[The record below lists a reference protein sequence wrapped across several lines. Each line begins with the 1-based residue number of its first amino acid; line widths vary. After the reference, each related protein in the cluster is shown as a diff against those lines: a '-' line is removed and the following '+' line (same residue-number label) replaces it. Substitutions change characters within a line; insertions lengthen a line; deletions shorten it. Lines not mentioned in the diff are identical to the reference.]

1 MSTTKSTPQLNSV
14 AARRLLT
21 NIERDLRAN
30 FTKTKTDDPLERTLT
45 RVRDV
50 LAVGLMPSGPSGF
63 SATTPLNGSPGG
75 GGGRFL
81 TIDDENGQP
90 DRVPITSV
98 EQAALNDHNRQD
110 EINGVARRVL
120 AELATIQAALSSL
133 GHALDRFDHLRQQPT
148 EDETRQCYVTKHI
161 LKMVWQAEWEPYRKT
176 DLGGLLDEPRDVCKW
191 VYWFHQD
198 NRRLPTAKEAQT
210 YIERQV
216 VRLYA

>member
-1 MSTTKSTPQLNSV
+1 MTTKSTPSMN
-14 AARRLLT
+14 ATATRRLLA

-30 FTKTKTDDPLERTLT
+30 FTKTKTDDPLERTMV
-45 RVRDV
+45 RVRAL
-50 LAVGLMPSGPSGF
+50 LAVGLMPSDPNGF
-63 SATTPLNGSPGG
+63 AATTPLNGNPGG

-81 TIDDENGQP
+81 TVEDENGQP
-90 DRVPITSV
+90 DRVPVTST
-98 EQAALNDHNRQD
+98 EQAVLNDHVKPD
-110 EINGVARRVL
+110 EIKLIAREAL
-120 AELATIQAALSSL
+120 SELATIQAALSAL
-133 GHALDRFDHLRQQPT
+133 GHALDRYDNLRRQPT

-161 LKMVWQAEWEPYRKT
+161 LHMTWQDEWEPWRKS

-216 VRLYA
+216 VRVHA

>member
-1 MSTTKSTPQLNSV
+1 MTTKSTPSMNAT

-30 FTKTKTDDPLERTLT
+30 FVKTKTDDPLERTLT
-45 RVRDV
+45 RVRGV
-50 LAVGLMPSGPSGF
+50 LAVGLMPSAPSGF
-63 SATTPLNGSPGG
+63 AATTPLNGSPGG

-81 TIDDENGQP
+81 TVEDENGQP

-98 EQAALNDHNRQD
+98 EQAALNDHVKQD
-110 EINGVARRVL
+110 EIKLIARDVL
-120 AELATIQAALSSL
+120 SELAAIQTALASL
-133 GHALDRFDHLRQQPT
+133 GHALDRFDHFRRQPT

-161 LKMVWQAEWEPYRKT
+161 LKMTWQDEWEPFRKS

-210 YIERQV
+210 YLERQV
-216 VRLYA
+216 VRVHA